1 MSTTKTFNNIKSG
14 KIHQIDATA
23 RGYYDFR
30 TTVVPQPNKPLSYDM
45 KVYDGLKYDVDLS
58 KNSVRPGEINFDG
71 TILPYVENNTLTK
84 TNYCFGNSGTNYDL
98 PVYNKEYVN
107 INKIGD
113 FDIGDGIV
121 SNFYRDHYLTVT
133 LPNYLSGSVNSFE
146 ICMKVHTPTNNTSN
160 GRILN
165 STDSYDNLAVD
176 LGSNPGFNFCGDT
189 IGFGSQFDAD
199 IDLWVKVQFD
209 GTNLSLHHSLNGVD
223 YIQDNSKSWS
233 KSNVWFTSNTY
244 SLGLRSYDFVNICFF
259 NGTID
264 LNECYVKIND
274 EIINFGKNTLQ
285 KQYTGYT
292 LEGNASINGSICSG
306 FDSNSRLYVENWNL
320 DISKD
325 NIFIFTTGNSVTE
338 NQVLL
343 MVDETNDA
351 LQFFIGNSKLEYN
364 SGSISEYTTENLEP
378 NTLYKV
384 KIHRQDEHT
393 YVFSLSKNDGAFSDE
408 KTITSNL
415 FSDTYTNRITVGN
428 YSSHSSPF
436 QGTIDLS
443 EMYNLLSIVTESKT
457 GIFQDYEDNG
467 KAKTLN
473 AFSSNNELVVLSPN
487 ENIVDYTWLGT
498 VDIPKHNIY
507 NVDNFYGWSDGSKS
521 IFTKTLQ
528 LSTDTPL
535 YNSSYEQQSLMI
547 NGTFTT
553 TPAEEN
559 GIVSSFNGGIL
570 KLTFIDPS
578 TEIRFYS
585 KVNPS
590 DQNHEHQIMGVEGTS
605 NNIGRDNNVWR
616 LWNGSGH
623 YGSAFDIN
631 TDYWVCLVDNRS
643 GTYTMYVLKDNNYIK
658 DTLPELTSWNKEF
671 EFSGSFFK
679 STNCVIGGGISN
691 GSIIENWTGTIDLN
705 NTWFESG
712 NAKLWVGTSE
722 LKISSFTDNSI
733 TLTNDEVYARNNAL
747 DKHVV
752 LPNSTSGGG
761 EVNPP
766 SVDPSTLK
774 FGDRIDNRATVVGT
788 YESSDLGKVVFAL
801 LDSSTYGVSEWAY
814 DLYGINTD
822 LPDDSSDS
830 FSATHNTNYIIST
843 YGDKIITAFKHCRQI
858 TPLNFNNRAYKC
870 QLPNLSELAQIFNN
884 RSKLY
889 QLDPTASSNESYN
902 LRNWKF
908 GSVSAAWSSNEC
920 YQYHGYAFSSNGY
933 NSQLSKRGDN
943 GLAAVLPIIEI
954 KLS

>member
-14 KIHQIDATA
+14 KRHQIDATA

-30 TTVVPQPNKPLSYDM
+30 TTVVPQPNKPLSFDM
-45 KVYDGLKYDVDLS
+45 RVYDGLKYDVDLS

-71 TILPYVENNTLTK
+71 TVLPYVENNTLTK

-133 LPNYLSGSVNSFE
+133 LPNYSSGSVNSFE
-146 ICMKVHTPTNNTSN
+146 ILMKVHTPTNNTSN

-244 SLGLRSYDFVNICFF
+244 SLGLRSYDFVNVCFF

-274 EIINFGKNTLQ
+274 KIINFGENTLQ

-364 SGSISEYTTENLEP
+364 SGSVSEYTTENLEP

-443 EMYNLLSIVTESKT
+443 EMYNLLSIVTESKP

-473 AFSSNNELVVLSPN
+473 AFSSNNEFVVLSPN

-498 VDIPKHNIY
+498 VNIPEHKISWNEP
-507 NVDNFYGWSDGSKS
+507 
-521 IFTKTLQ
+521 
-528 LSTDTPL
+528 STPDAPT
-535 YNSSYEQQSLMI
+535 
-547 NGTFTT
+547 
-553 TPAEEN
+553 
-559 GIVSSFNGGIL
+559 
-570 KLTFIDPS
+570 IDPS
-578 TEIRFYS
+578 
-585 KVNPS
+585 
-590 DQNHEHQIMGVEGTS
+590 
-605 NNIGRDNNVWR
+605 
-616 LWNGSGH
+616 
-623 YGSAFDIN
+623 A
-631 TDYWVCLVDNRS
+631 
-643 GTYTMYVLKDNNYIK
+643 
-658 DTLPELTSWNKEF
+658 
-671 EFSGSFFK
+671 
-679 STNCVIGGGISN
+679 
-691 GSIIENWTGTIDLN
+691 
-705 NTWFESG
+705 
-712 NAKLWVGTSE
+712 
-722 LKISSFTDNSI
+722 
-733 TLTNDEVYARNNAL
+733 
-747 DKHVV
+747 
-752 LPNSTSGGG
+752 
-761 EVNPP
+761 
-766 SVDPSTLK
+766 LK
-774 FGDRIDNRATVVGT
+774 FGDRINNKATVVGT
-788 YESSDLGKVVFAL
+788 FDSNDGKNM
-801 LDSSTYGVSEWAY
+801 YM
-814 DLYGINTD
+814 LY
-822 LPDDSSDS
+822 
-830 FSATHNTNYIIST
+830 
-843 YGDKIITAFKHCRQI
+843 
-858 TPLNFNNRAYKC
+858 
-870 QLPNLSELAQIFNN
+870 
-884 RSKLY
+884 
-889 QLDPTASSNESYN
+889 
-902 LRNWKF
+902 
-908 GSVSAAWSSNEC
+908 
-920 YQYHGYAFSSNGY
+920 
-933 NSQLSKRGDN
+933 
-943 GLAAVLPIIEI
+943 
-954 KLS
+954 

>member
-14 KIHQIDATA
+14 KRHQIDATA

-71 TILPYVENNTLTK
+71 TVLPYIENNTLTK

-133 LPNYLSGSVNSFE
+133 LPNYSSGSVNSFE
-146 ICMKVHTPTNNTSN
+146 VLMKVHTPTNNTN
-160 GRILN
+160 NARILN
-165 STDSYDNLAVD
+165 STDSYDNLALD
-176 LGSNPGFNFCGDT
+176 LGTIPGFNFCGDT

-244 SLGLRSYDFVNICFF
+244 SLGLRSYDFVNACFF

-274 EIINFGKNTLQ
+274 EIINFGENTLQ

-393 YVFSLSKNDGAFSDE
+393 YIFSLSKNDGAFSDE

-428 YSSHSSPF
+428 YRSHSSPF

-457 GIFQDYEDNG
+457 GIFYNYEDTG
-467 KAKTLN
+467 LAVELN
-473 AFSSNNELVVLSPN
+473 CFSKSNEFVVLSPD
-487 ENIVDYTWLGT
+487 ENITDHTWLGK
-498 VDIPKHNIY
+498 VSIPEHKISWN
-507 NVDNFYGWSDGSKS
+507 
-521 IFTKTLQ
+521 
-528 LSTDTPL
+528 
-535 YNSSYEQQSLMI
+535 E
-547 NGTFTT
+547 
-553 TPAEEN
+553 
-559 GIVSSFNGGIL
+559 
-570 KLTFIDPS
+570 PS
-578 TEIRFYS
+578 T
-585 KVNPS
+585 P
-590 DQNHEHQIMGVEGTS
+590 DTS
-605 NNIGRDNNVWR
+605 T
-616 LWNGSGH
+616 
-623 YGSAFDIN
+623 
-631 TDYWVCLVDNRS
+631 TD
-643 GTYTMYVLKDNNYIK
+643 
-658 DTLPELTSWNKEF
+658 P
-671 EFSGSFFK
+671 
-679 STNCVIGGGISN
+679 
-691 GSIIENWTGTIDLN
+691 
-705 NTWFESG
+705 
-712 NAKLWVGTSE
+712 A
-722 LKISSFTDNSI
+722 
-733 TLTNDEVYARNNAL
+733 
-747 DKHVV
+747 
-752 LPNSTSGGG
+752 
-761 EVNPP
+761 
-766 SVDPSTLK
+766 TLK
-774 FGDRIDNRATVVGT
+774 FGDRIDNKATVVGT
-788 YESSDLGKVVFAL
+788 FESSDLGTVAFAV
-801 LDSSTYGVSEWAY
+801 LDSTYYGLNNWASGLNVTDTGLPNY
-814 DLYGINTD
+814 ATEDEVLVVKESATYNTD
-822 LPDDSSDS
+822 YILNNYSNK
-830 FSATHNTNYIIST
+830 ATEAFT
-843 YGDKIITAFKHCRQI
+843 YCRSI
-858 TPLNFNNRAYKC
+858 EPLNFNGKKYNC
-870 QLPNLSELAQIFNN
+870 QLPNAYELKQIYNNSE
-884 RSKLY
+884 KLY
-889 QLDPTASSNESYN
+889 ELDPTTSTNTSYN
-902 LRNWKF
+902 LANWDF
-908 GSVSAAWSSNEC
+908 DGMNDIWSSNEC
-920 YQYHGYAFSSNGY
+920 NSGSSWELQPVGAWY
-933 NSQLSKRGDN
+933 NYDKDRPLGII
-943 GLAAVLPIIEI
+943 PIIEI
-954 KLS
+954 PLLK